1 MTKTIN
7 ITTRK
12 QLDTYMNPQR
22 QRLLK
27 CMDLQAEP
35 MTPKQIS
42 DVLKI
47 SPSSVT
53 YHLKK
58 LEEIGLVELQRT
70 EMIHGI
76 RAKFYQRI
84 PASINLG
91 AGMQGD
97 LKAEKEVLADYMMN
111 DVYHGFKKY
120 MNNLALPE
128 EEYAMQKS
136 GKEIIGDMKNG
147 ILYLTDEE
155 ASELKQMIEEFITSH
170 STAKENTTPWEVA
183 LIAYP
188 RKEVD

>member
-1 MTKTIN
+1 MKKIID

-27 CMDLQAEP
+27 CMDLKAEP

-42 DVLKI
+42 DILKI

-58 LEEIGLVELQRT
+58 LEELGVVELHHT
-70 EMIHGI
+70 EQIHGI
-76 RAKFYQRI
+76 CAKFYHRV
-84 PASINLG
+84 PTTINLG
-91 AGMQGD
+91 AGQEGD
-97 LKAEKEVLADYMMN
+97 LKAEKEVLCDYMMN
-111 DVYHGFKKY
+111 DIYKGFKKY
-120 MNNLALPE
+120 MNKIEEAKTPE
-128 EEYAMQKS
+128 QPV
-136 GKEIIGDMKNG
+136 GDMKTG
-147 ILYLTDEE
+147 ILYLTEEE
-155 ASELKQMIEEFITSH
+155 AVEVRKKINEFFDSH
-170 STAKENTTPWEVA
+170 STAREGTISWETS